1 MSAVDERVRSVV
13 EPVVRA
19 AGLDLEDVLLSAAG
33 RRRVL
38 RVVVDGD
45 DGAPMDVVA
54 EVARSVS
61 DVLDSTDVM
70 GGQPYVLE
78 VSSPGVDRPLTA
90 PRHWRRSVR
99 RLVKVDLIGGGELT
113 GRVESADEEGADLLV
128 GQDSRRV
135 HYSDVSR
142 ARVQIEFSRPE
153 GPDIADLD
161 DDR

>member
-19 AGLDLEDVLLSAAG
+19 AGLDLEDVVLSAAG
-33 RRRVL
+33 RRRML

-61 DVLDSTDVM
+61 DALDATDVM

-78 VSSPGVDRPLTA
+78 VSSPGIDRPLTA
-90 PRHWRRSVR
+90 PRHWQRGR
-99 RLVKVDLIGGGELT
+99 RL
-113 GRVESADEEGADLLV
+113 R
-128 GQDSRRV
+128 
-135 HYSDVSR
+135 
-142 ARVQIEFSRPE
+142 
-153 GPDIADLD
+153 
-161 DDR
+161 